1 MIIWISL
8 SIIAQFINAF
18 VAVIDRYIVASGKI
32 GRPIVLTFYVS
43 ILSALGILAFGFS
56 WIDVPFG
63 NIQLP
68 SLLNISWPNWTIIF
82 LSLFSA
88 VTFIVALYTL
98 FSAFLLS
105 EASDVVPVVSSISAV
120 SSLIFSFYLL
130 GTVLSGNF
138 LWGFLFL
145 VLGTFLI
152 ARFRMHKKLILF
164 CVSSGILFGLHY
176 VFIKML
182 FNETNFDNAF
192 FWSRLIIAISALS
205 LLLLPNCCGRNVAS
219 ETKTAGRSGL
229 FLVLSN
235 KLLAGI
241 ASILVLKSIEL
252 GDVSVVQA
260 LSGMQFVFLVLFSIF
275 FGNKAPKCIGE
286 NCESHDRI
294 QKIVSVSIIVTG
306 FSLLFI

>member
-1 MIIWISL
+1 MAIWILL

-18 VAVIDRYIVASGKI
+18 VAIIDRYIVASGKI

-56 WIDVPFG
+56 WIDLPFK
-63 NIQLP
+63 NINLPNILNITWP
-68 SLLNISWPNWTIIF
+68 SLSLIF
-82 LSLFSA
+82 LSFLGA

-98 FSAFLLS
+98 FSSFLLS

-130 GTVLSGNF
+130 NTSLSGNF
-138 LWGFLFL
+138 LWGFCFL
-145 VLGTFLI
+145 VIGTFLI

-219 ETKTAGRSGL
+219 ETKTAGKSGI
-229 FLVLSN
+229 FLVLFN
-235 KLLAGI
+235 KLLAGV
-241 ASILVLKSIEL
+241 AGILVLKSVEL

-260 LSGMQFVFLVLFSIF
+260 LSGLQFVFLVIFAIF
-275 FGNKAPKCIGE
+275 FGHKAPKCIGE
-286 NCESHDRI
+286 NCEIKDRI
-294 QKIVSVSIIVTG
+294 QKIVSISIIVTG